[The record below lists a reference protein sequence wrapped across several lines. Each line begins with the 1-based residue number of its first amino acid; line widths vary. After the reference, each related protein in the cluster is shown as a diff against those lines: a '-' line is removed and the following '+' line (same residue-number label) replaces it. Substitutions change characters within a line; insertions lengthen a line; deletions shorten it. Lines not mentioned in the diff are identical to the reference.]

1 MLYLTPS
8 NKGGSNLK
16 LYYERSLS
24 EFLENGKKKL
34 PSATNDWE
42 NDTWS
47 WCIKFDTKYN
57 IP

>member
-1 MLYLTPS
+1 MPYLTPS
-8 NKGGSNLK
+8 NKVGPNLK

-34 PSATNDWE
+34 PSAKNDWE

-47 WCIKFDTKYN
+47 WCIKFDTKL
-57 IP
+57 

>member
-1 MLYLTPS
+1 MPYLTPS
-8 NKGGSNLK
+8 NKVGPNLK

-47 WCIKFDTKYN
+47 WCIKFDTKL
-57 IP
+57 